1 MTKTRNGVS
10 AELLKYQD
18 LVSGVHMIRRA
29 VEKASRAGILPSI
42 ERIGITPVE
51 ECEFISRALYS
62 AVARQKALDVHDIV
76 AEWNADVVE
85 DASDRALDTG
95 KHHVASPI

>member
-1 MTKTRNGVS
+1 MSKTRTGVS

-62 AVARQKALDVHDIV
+62 AVARQKALDVQDIV
-76 AEWNADVVE
+76 MQWNSEVAK
-85 DASDRALDTG
+85 DASDLPLDIG
-95 KHHVASPI
+95 KHDVTSPI

>member
-1 MTKTRNGVS
+1 MSKTRTGVS

-51 ECEFISRALYS
+51 ECELISRVLYS
-62 AVARQKALDVHDIV
+62 AVARQKALDVQDIV
-76 AEWNADVVE
+76 MEWNSEAVK
-85 DASDRALDTG
+85 DASDHALDIG
-95 KHHVASPI
+95 KRRFTSPI